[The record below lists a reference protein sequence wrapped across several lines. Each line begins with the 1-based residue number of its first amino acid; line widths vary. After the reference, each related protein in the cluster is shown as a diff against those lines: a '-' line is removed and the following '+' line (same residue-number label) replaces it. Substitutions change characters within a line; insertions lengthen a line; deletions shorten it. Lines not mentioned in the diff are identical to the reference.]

1 MNYFSN
7 VLSMVE
13 MIKRVN
19 FDEKT
24 LIVKDNFVRKDIYGI
39 TLMLVSQNFSI

>member
-1 MNYFSN
+1 
-7 VLSMVE
+7 MVE

-39 TLMLVSQNFSI
+39 TLMLVSQNFFI